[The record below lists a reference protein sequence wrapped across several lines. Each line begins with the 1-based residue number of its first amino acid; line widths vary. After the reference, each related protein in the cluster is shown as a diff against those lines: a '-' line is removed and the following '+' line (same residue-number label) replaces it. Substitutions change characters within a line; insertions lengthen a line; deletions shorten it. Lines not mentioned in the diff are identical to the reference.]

1 MNKSIIVGRLGRDPE
16 VRTTQ
21 SGIAV
26 CNLAVATDD
35 REKKGGE
42 WVKVTDWHQVVCF
55 GNDAEFAG
63 KYLTKG
69 SSVAVEGKAKRRK
82 YTDKNGAE
90 RESFEIVADRVE
102 AVGAKPDGGR
112 AGATPMLKDIY
123 PAAIATMEARGRG
136 EHGPRPAG
144 HGKTSDDFSDEVP
157 F

>member
-21 SGIAV
+21 GGMAV

-35 REKKGGE
+35 REKKNGE
-42 WVKVTDWHQVVCF
+42 WVKVTDWHNVVCF

-69 SSVAVEGKAKRRK
+69 ASVAIEGKTKRRK
-82 YTDKNGAE
+82 YQAKDGTEK
-90 RESFEIVADRVE
+90 ESVEIIADRVE
-102 AVGAKPDGGR
+102 AVGSRPS
-112 AGATPMLKDIY
+112 
-123 PAAIATMEARGRG
+123 
-136 EHGPRPAG
+136 EHGASPRPAQPSAG
-144 HGKTSDDFSDEVP
+144 ADFSDEVP

>member
-102 AVGAKPDGGR
+102 AVGSR
-112 AGATPMLKDIY
+112 QSEQGAS
-123 PAAIATMEARGRG
+123 
-136 EHGPRPAG
+136 PRPAQSARASAG
-144 HGKTSDDFSDEVP
+144 ADFSDEVP

>member
-63 KYLTKG
+63 KYLVKG

-82 YTDKNGAE
+82 YTDKTGAE

-102 AVGAKPDGGR
+102 AVGSRPAEQ
-112 AGATPMLKDIY
+112 GA
-123 PAAIATMEARGRG
+123 A
-136 EHGPRPAG
+136 PRPAQSARASAG
-144 HGKTSDDFSDEVP
+144 ADFSDEVP

>member
-42 WVKVTDWHQVVCF
+42 WTKVTDWHQVVCF

-63 KYLTKG
+63 KYLVKG

-82 YTDKNGAE
+82 YVDKNGAE

-102 AVGAKPDGGR
+102 AVGSRPSEQGASPR
-112 AGATPMLKDIY
+112 PPQSAQASAGA
-123 PAAIATMEARGRG
+123 
-136 EHGPRPAG
+136 
-144 HGKTSDDFSDEVP
+144 DFSDEVP

>member
-21 SGIAV
+21 SGMAV

-35 REKKGGE
+35 REKRGGE

-102 AVGAKPDGGR
+102 AVGSRPFEQ
-112 AGATPMLKDIY
+112 GAS
-123 PAAIATMEARGRG
+123 
-136 EHGPRPAG
+136 PRPAQSARASAG
-144 HGKTSDDFSDEVP
+144 ADFSDEVP